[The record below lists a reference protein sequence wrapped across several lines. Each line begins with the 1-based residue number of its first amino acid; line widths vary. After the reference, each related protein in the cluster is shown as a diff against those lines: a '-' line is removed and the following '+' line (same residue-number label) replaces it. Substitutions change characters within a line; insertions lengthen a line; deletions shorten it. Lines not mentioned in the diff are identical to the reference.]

1 MLQDDV
7 APAVDEPA
15 RSAEPEEAA
24 PRDEVAAQHPA
35 PVSAARETVQDDILR
50 VQDLRVAY
58 RIGDREVDAVRGVS
72 LSVKRGEVVA
82 IVGESGSGKS
92 TVAQAIM
99 NLLAPNAE
107 VTGGRVEFEGE
118 DLLPLSERRW
128 RGIRG
133 RAMGL
138 VPQDPA
144 LSLNPVRK
152 VGVQVAEPL
161 LVHGLASKHEAADRA
176 VDLLEMAGLTY
187 PAERAKQYP
196 HQFSG
201 GMKQRALIAGALAA
215 EPALIIADEPTSAL
229 DVTVQKQILDHLA
242 KLTRELGTAIL
253 LITHD
258 LGMAAERA
266 DTVVVMK
273 QGEIVDA
280 GPAAQVMTAPTHE
293 YTRKLIVAA
302 PRLSAH
308 TRRTEATQARIEF
321 GGEPIVRVAEL
332 TKVFPLPK
340 GEGGRK
346 SLTAVDAVSLEVRRG
361 ETLAVVGES
370 GSGKSTLARLVLRLD
385 EPTSGGIS
393 FDGQDITHTKGEKL
407 RQLRRRFQ
415 MVYQSP
421 FDSLNP
427 RMTIEQLITEPLL
440 SFGEGDRSSRAKRAA
455 ELSEQVALPDGML
468 DRYPDELSGGQRQ
481 RVAIARALALDPE
494 FIVLDEAVSA
504 LDVSVQA
511 QILKLLDELQRERE
525 LSYLFITHDL
535 GVVAETADRV
545 AVLKN
550 GKLVECADAGTIF
563 TNPQEEYTRMLI
575 EAVPAFSA

>member
-1 MLQDDV
+1 MV
-7 APAVDEPA
+7 EANTAPA
-15 RSAEPEEAA
+15 AEAL
-24 PRDEVAAQHPA
+24 
-35 PVSAARETVQDDILR
+35 LR
-50 VQDLRVAY
+50 VEGLRVSY
-58 RIGDREVDAVRGVS
+58 YIGDREVDAVRGVD
-72 LSVKRGEVVA
+72 LTVRRGEVVA

-92 TVAQAIM
+92 TVAQTIM

-107 VTGGRVEFEGE
+107 VREGTIAFDGESLRGLSEARWRDLRGRV
-118 DLLPLSERRW
+118 
-128 RGIRG
+128 
-133 RAMGL
+133 MGL

-161 LVHGLASKHEAADRA
+161 VVHGLGSKRAAEEKA
-176 VDLLEMAGLTY
+176 VELLEMAGLTY

-215 EPALIIADEPTSAL
+215 EPALLIADEPTSAL

-242 KLTRELGTAIL
+242 HLAEELGTAVL

-266 DTVVVMK
+266 DTVVVMRK
-273 QGEIVDA
+273 GEVVDS
-280 GPAAQVMTAPTHE
+280 GPAAQVMTEPSHE
-293 YTRKLIVAA
+293 YTRALIDAA
-302 PRLSAH
+302 PRMH
-308 TRRTEATQARIEF
+308 GHERRAEATRERIAF
-321 GGEPIVRVAEL
+321 ADEPIVSIRNL
-332 TKVFPLPK
+332 TKIFPLPK

-346 SLTAVDAVSLEVRRG
+346 SLTAVDDVSIDVRRG

-385 EPTSGGIS
+385 DPTAGSISYGGA
-393 FDGQDITHTKGEKL
+393 DITTTKGEEL

-440 SFGEGDRSSRAKRAA
+440 SFGEGDKASRALRAR
-455 ELSEQVALPDGML
+455 ELADQTALPGGML

-511 QILKLLDELQRERE
+511 QVLRLLDDLQRERE
-525 LSYLFITHDL
+525 LTYMFITHDL
-535 GVVAETADRV
+535 GVVAENADRV
-545 AVLKN
+545 AVLKH
-550 GKLVECADAGTIF
+550 GVLVESGDTGALF
-563 TNPQEEYTRMLI
+563 TNPQEEYTRMLLD
-575 EAVPAFSA
+575 AVPAFTA